1 MQAILFRNKRL
12 IIALIIAVFIAVVF
26 WSQSRIPAL
35 NEKAQMG
42 LRTNF
47 SSIAF
52 DILLPVT
59 PDQPAAER
67 VAKTTVNWLYTN
79 WKGMSFGLLFA
90 AIALTILGSVR
101 HRSFKRPW
109 LNTLSGMFVGA
120 PLGVCVNCATPIAQ
134 GMYAAGARLET
145 ALATLISS
153 PTLNAIVLSMTFT
166 LLPWEVATGNVVA
179 VLLLLALLPMLVRTS
194 SARPVNEAPGTLDS
208 PASSF
213 IKPPPSSPPDIE
225 ENLSA
230 ASSAVLRM
238 YGKNLFFIV
247 KIAVPF
253 MLLAGVLGAL
263 VIELAPFDR
272 LSHIAPT
279 MLVLATT
286 ALLATFLPV
295 PMAFNVIVVMA
306 LLAKGMDPGIG
317 AVLLFALS
325 AYSIYP
331 ATVIAKFISPRLS
344 LMLATTV
351 VLLAT
356 GLGLITSK
364 YFEHELKTNQQAIE
378 TGLREARDAAYKNI
392 AVVCES
398 LPGHLQGQCV
408 ANQIRASRNTIPH
421 ADSCLTIPASLPLQ
435 VCRQFVAMIEAEELS
450 LIESSR
456 EPCYKLGAQNEQ
468 NQCGQTFL
476 TQMAL
481 KNHDISYCEQLDDDS
496 LVQACRVQYLNASL
510 LFNPDDSVC
519 KDLTG
524 SELSVCKVNARIY
537 RIADTLNMKSCD
549 DVPPNAREHCRWVTA
564 TNMVGRNNDAS
575 GCLQLASPARRLRCQ
590 EQVVAWQASR
600 DQSFTLC
607 DELRSE
613 GLRNTCLLKVADRM
627 IATIL
632 TNYSLSLSLDP
643 TAILRVDRA
652 VRATTPTKDVSTP
665 ALQWRSDFDNDEIQL
680 NSLAYQAEVTTR
692 EDASAFSKKSAEE
705 FGISRSWDF
714 RITDFFEPF
723 IIGKGIA
730 SGDMN
735 NDLWP
740 DLVLASE
747 RGALFYRNIGGSFQL
762 MDVQQGEL
770 QDQNLFLVALVDADN
785 DGNQDLFASAYGGN
799 NYLLLNKH
807 NGFEETELVRLDGDQ
822 RLTISAG
829 FGDIDRDNDLDIV
842 LGNWSSGVEKL
853 FSPEAS
859 TNYVLERDGASY
871 KAAPIND
878 VKGETNSVLIADVN
892 GDGMTDLLFGN
903 DRVVPD
909 TYYFGTPEHT
919 LTPVTRKAGVVPMTS
934 MFTMSLD
941 SADFNNDL
949 RPDIFSTDMTF
960 ARSAG
965 SDYCDAITGNDD
977 RERCRDVT
985 SAYEVFSKGSA
996 TSCQELGKP
1005 RDIAECYVAHSIK
1018 AAKILKDS
1026 RYCDNLPD
1034 TGGAL
1039 HSLCLHISA
1048 PIPTEQA
1055 INQDEYLPQVQRNM
1069 LLMNDGEGFTDNTTR
1084 MGVGSSFWSW
1094 NAKAADLDN
1103 DGWQDIYVGNGFHFG
1118 DSFYE
1123 VQPNILF
1130 RNTGGK
1136 GFEEVASDWGLDDT
1150 INTPSYTYVDFDL
1163 DGDVD
1168 IVATGVLAP
1177 PRVFVNRQSSNNSV
1191 TFLLQD
1197 EKGNAFGIGSKVTIT
1212 YEHHRQ
1218 RKEIKLSG
1226 GFMSFDNPVAHF
1238 GIATYSEISGFSI
1251 TWPDGQVTEY
1261 TGTLPANHFYRVRRK
1276 P

>member
-1 MQAILFRNKRL
+1 
-12 IIALIIAVFIAVVF
+12 
-26 WSQSRIPAL
+26 
-35 NEKAQMG
+35 
-42 LRTNF
+42 
-47 SSIAF
+47 
-52 DILLPVT
+52 
-59 PDQPAAER
+59 
-67 VAKTTVNWLYTN
+67 
-79 WKGMSFGLLFA
+79 
-90 AIALTILGSVR
+90 
-101 HRSFKRPW
+101 
-109 LNTLSGMFVGA
+109 
-120 PLGVCVNCATPIAQ
+120 
-134 GMYAAGARLET
+134 
-145 ALATLISS
+145 
-153 PTLNAIVLSMTFT
+153 
-166 LLPWEVATGNVVA
+166 
-179 VLLLLALLPMLVRTS
+179 
-194 SARPVNEAPGTLDS
+194 
-208 PASSF
+208 
-213 IKPPPSSPPDIE
+213 
-225 ENLSA
+225 
-230 ASSAVLRM
+230 
-238 YGKNLFFIV
+238 
-247 KIAVPF
+247 

-272 LSHIAPT
+272 LSHIAPST
-279 MLVLATT
+279 LALATT

-306 LLAKGMDPGIG
+306 LLANGMDPGIG

-344 LMLATTV
+344 LMLAATV

-364 YFEHELKTNQQAIE
+364 YFDHELGINQGAIE
-378 TGLREARDAAYKNI
+378 SGLREARDAAYANI
-392 AVVCES
+392 AAVCES
-398 LPGHLQGQCV
+398 LPAQLQGQCV
-408 ANQIRASRNTIPH
+408 ASQIRASRNTIPH
-421 ADSCLTIPASLPLQ
+421 ADSCLVIPASLPLQ
-435 VCRQFVAMIEAEELS
+435 VCQQFVTLLDAEELS
-450 LIESSR
+450 LKASSR
-456 EPCYKLGAQNEQ
+456 NPCYELGTQNEQ
-468 NQCGQTFL
+468 DQCSQTFL

-481 KNHDISYCEQLDDDS
+481 RDHDISYCEQLDDDS

-524 SELSVCKVNARIY
+524 SELTVCKVNARIY

-549 DVPPNAREHCRWVTA
+549 DVSPDAREHCRWVTA

-590 EQVVAWQASR
+590 EQVVAWQAAR

-607 DELRSE
+607 DELRSD
-613 GLRNTCLLKVADRM
+613 GLRNTCLLKVTDRM
-627 IATIL
+627 TATIL
-632 TNYSLSLSLDP
+632 TNYSLGLSLDP
-643 TAILRVDRA
+643 TANLRVDRG
-652 VRATTPTKDVSTP
+652 VKVTVPLQDVSAP
-665 ALQWRSDFDNDEIQL
+665 VLEWRSVFENDEIQVDGVD
-680 NSLAYQAEVTTR
+680 YQVQASAR
-692 EDASAFSKKSAEE
+692 DASSAFSRAPADK
-705 FGISRSWDF
+705 FGITKSWDF

-747 RGALFYRNIGGSFQL
+747 RGALFYRNVGGTFQL
-762 MDVQQGEL
+762 MNVPQGKL
-770 QDQNLFLVALVDADN
+770 QDHNIFLVALVDADT
-785 DGNQDLFASAYGGN
+785 DGNQDLFASTYGGG
-799 NYLLLNKH
+799 NYLLMNRQE
-807 NGFEETELVRLDGDQ
+807 GFEKTELIRLESEQ

-829 FGDIDRDNDLDIV
+829 FGDIDQDNDLDIV
-842 LGNWSSGVEKL
+842 LGNWSSGVENL
-853 FSPEAS
+853 FSPEES
-859 TNYVLERDGASY
+859 TNYVLVREGASY
-871 KAAPIND
+871 NAALIND

-909 TYYFGTPEHT
+909 VYYLGTPEHT
-919 LTPVTRKAGVVPMTS
+919 MTPVTRKAGVVPMTS

-949 RPDIFSTDMTF
+949 RPDLFSTDMTF

-965 SDYCDAITGNDD
+965 SVYCNAITGSDD
-977 RERCRDVT
+977 RERCRDVV

-996 TSCQELGKP
+996 TSCQELGTP

-1018 AAKILKDS
+1018 AAKTLKDNQ
-1026 RYCDNLPD
+1026 YCENLPD
-1034 TGGAL
+1034 RDGPL
-1039 HSLCLHISA
+1039 HSLCLHVSA
-1048 PIPTEQA
+1048 SIPKEQT
-1055 INQDEYLPQVQRNM
+1055 INQDDYLPQVQRNM
-1069 LLMNDGEGFTDNTTR
+1069 LLMNDGEHFTDNTMR

-1130 RNTGGK
+1130 RNTGGD

-1177 PRVFVNRQSSNNSV
+1177 PRVFVNQQTANNSI

-1197 EKGNAFGIGSKVTIT
+1197 DNGNAFGIGSKVTIT
-1212 YEHHRQ
+1212 YGDHHQ

-1238 GIATYSEISGFSI
+1238 GIASFVTIDGFSI
-1251 TWPDGQVTEY
+1251 RWPDGQVTGY
-1261 TGTLPANHFYRVRRK
+1261 KGTLPANRFYRIQRPK
-1276 P
+1276 PDHTP